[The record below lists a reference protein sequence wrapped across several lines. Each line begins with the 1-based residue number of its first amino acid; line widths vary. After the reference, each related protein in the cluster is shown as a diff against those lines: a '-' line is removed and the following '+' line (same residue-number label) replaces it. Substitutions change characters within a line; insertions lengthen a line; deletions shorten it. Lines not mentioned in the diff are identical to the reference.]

1 MPERTIRLVRDGF
14 ADRMSLDTAVSRVL
28 LTDAS
33 RGEHAETLRLT
44 VPGPSVAFGKHDA
57 VSQGFPAAVSAA
69 REVGFEP
76 FIRLAG
82 GRAAVFHDRSVA
94 MSWVMPD
101 RAPLEGIRARFSA
114 VAHVLVDAFASLG
127 IDAGIGAV
135 PGEYCPGDFSI
146 HVGKTKVAGIGQRLT
161 RSAAHIGGVVVTGDG
176 DAIRRA
182 LIPVYEALELDWD
195 PSTAGALSD
204 TAPGVDPDAVIDA
217 IVNRLRAE
225 FTVEE
230 ASLSSQTVA
239 AAEGLVADFTPP

>member
-1 MPERTIRLVRDGF
+1 MPERTIRLVRDGLP
-14 ADRMSLDTAVSRVL
+14 DRMSLDTAVSRVL

-82 GRAAVFHDRSVA
+82 GRAAVFHERSVA

-146 HVGKTKVAGIGQRLT
+146 HVGRTKVAGIGQRLT

-176 DAIRRA
+176 DAIRRG

>member
-28 LTDAS
+28 LTNAS
-33 RGEHAETLRLT
+33 RSEHTELLRLT
-44 VPGPSVAFGKHDA
+44 VPGSSVAFGKHDA
-57 VSQGFPAAVSAA
+57 VSHGFPAAVAAA
-69 REVGFEP
+69 RDAGFEP
-76 FIRLAG
+76 FVRLAG
-82 GRAAVFHDRSVA
+82 GRAAVFHQQTVA
-94 MSWVMPD
+94 MSWVIPD
-101 RAPLEGIRARFSA
+101 GNPVEGIRARFSA
-114 VAHVLVDAFASLG
+114 AAGVLADAFVSLG
-127 IDAGIGAV
+127 IDAEIGPV

-146 HVGKTKVAGIGQRLT
+146 HVGKTKVAGLGQRLT

-204 TAPGVDPDAVIDA
+204 TVPGVDPDAVIDA
-217 IVNRLRAE
+217 IVNRLRTE

-239 AAEGLVADFTPP
+239 AAEGLVADFTPA

>member
-1 MPERTIRLVRDGF
+1 MPVRTIRLVRDGF
-14 ADRMSLDTAVSRVL
+14 PDRMALDTAVSRVL

-33 RGEHAETLRLT
+33 RGEHTETLRLT
-44 VPGPSVAFGKHDA
+44 VPGSSVGFGKHDA
-57 VSQGFPAAVSAA
+57 VTAGFPAAVAAA
-69 REVGFEP
+69 RDAGFEP

-82 GRAAVFHDRSVA
+82 GRAAVFHRQSVA
-94 MSWVMPD
+94 ISWVMPD
-101 RAPLEGIRARFSA
+101 TDPVVGIRARFSA
-114 VAHVLVDAFASLG
+114 VAGVLVEAFASLG
-127 IDAGIGAV
+127 IDAGIGPV

-146 HVGKTKVAGIGQRLT
+146 HVGNAKVAGIGQRLT

-182 LIPVYEALELDWD
+182 LIPVYEALQLDWD

-217 IVNRLRAE
+217 VVNRLSAE

-230 ASLSSQTVA
+230 TSLSSQTLA
-239 AAEGLVADFTPP
+239 AAEGLVADFTPA